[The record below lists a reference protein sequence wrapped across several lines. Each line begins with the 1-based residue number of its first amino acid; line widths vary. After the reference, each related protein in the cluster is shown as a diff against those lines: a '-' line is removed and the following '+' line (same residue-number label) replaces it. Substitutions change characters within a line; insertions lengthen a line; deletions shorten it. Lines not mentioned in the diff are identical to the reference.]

1 MDRGSEATPRAAEP
15 AQAQRRERL
24 GGQGAE
30 MPKLTPRTLAWRDG
44 GGWVPIAGH
53 DIFVHERAGRRDL
66 PLLLFLHGYPSSS
79 YDWRHGLQRLGD
91 QRLLMFD
98 FLGFGLSD
106 KPRDQAY
113 SLLSQADIVE
123 AIVARFA
130 AERVTVVAHDM
141 GSSVATELLAR
152 DLQGRLPFELVSVLL
167 FNASLVLERASLL
180 AGQKLLRSRLG
191 PLAARLTNEFAFRKA
206 FGKVFSHQHP
216 LSDHE
221 AADQWAL
228 LAYNNGHRL
237 LDRLIFYLH
246 ERVTY
251 APRWKGALH
260 DWPGRLELAWADLD
274 PICTEAVLQAVLE
287 LRPRVPVARLQ
298 GLGHYPQLE
307 NPVASIEVIE
317 RLAFEARPETMP
329 G

>member
-1 MDRGSEATPRAAEP
+1 MDRESEATRRAATHD
-15 AQAQRRERL
+15 QAQHRAGPGIQE
-24 GGQGAE
+24 AE
-30 MPKLTPRTLAWRDG
+30 TPKLTPRTVAWRNG

-66 PLLLFLHGYPSSS
+66 PPVLFLHGYPSSS
-79 YDWRHGLQRLGD
+79 YDWRHGLERLGER
-91 QRLLMFD
+91 RLLMFD
-98 FLGFGLSD
+98 FLGFGLSA
-106 KPRDQAY
+106 KPREHVY
-113 SLLSQADIVE
+113 SLLTQADIVE

-130 AERVTVVAHDM
+130 GDSVMLVAHDM

-152 DLQGRLPFELVSVLL
+152 DLDGRLPFKLASVVL

-180 AGQKLLRSRLG
+180 TGQRLLRSRLG
-191 PLAARLTNEFAFRKA
+191 PVAARLTTEFAFRRA
-206 FGKVFSHQHP
+206 FGKLFSDQHP
-216 LSDHE
+216 LSEQE

-246 ERVTY
+246 ERVTH
-251 APRWKGALH
+251 AARWKGALS
-260 DWPGRLELAWADLD
+260 DWPGRLELAWADRD
-274 PICTEAVLQAVLE
+274 PICTEAVLRAVLA
-287 LRPRVPVARLQ
+287 LRPRVPVTRLR

-307 NPVASIEVIE
+307 DPAASIEVVE
-317 RLAFEARPETMP
+317 RLAFEARPGTTP